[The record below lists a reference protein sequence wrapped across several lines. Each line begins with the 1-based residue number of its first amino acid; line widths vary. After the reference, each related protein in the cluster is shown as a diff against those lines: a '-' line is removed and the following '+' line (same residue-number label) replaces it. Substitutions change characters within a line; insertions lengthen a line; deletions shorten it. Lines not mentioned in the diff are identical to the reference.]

1 MMVIIQ
7 VHARVKP
14 EQIEAFK
21 AATTVNAAASLKEPG
36 LARFDVAQQADDP
49 SRFTLIEVYRT
60 AAAVTAH
67 KDTAHY
73 QTWRSAVAG
82 MMAEPRTS
90 VKFASV
96 FPDDH
101 AW

>member
-1 MMVIIQ
+1 MVIVQ
-7 VHARVKP
+7 VHARVKL

-21 AATTVNAAASLKEPG
+21 TATAVNAAASLKEPG
-36 LARFDVAQQADDP
+36 IARFDVAQQADDP

-60 AAAVTAH
+60 AAAVAAH